1 MFESSLLAQ
10 LQAQFP
16 SHQFSRE
23 GLSVLHTG
31 RFANAIVYRYK
42 DAQHDLIIKDF
53 QHSPWWVRKTIAPLF
68 INQEYKGLSR
78 LKGVDGV
85 VDHFCRLS
93 PIAIAYDFIEGTPL
107 RELALQQQQLP
118 RDFFKEFE
126 RLVAKMHRHGVVHL
140 DLRNL
145 GNVICSQDG
154 KPYIIDFQSAIR
166 FARFPRWLQR
176 FMRGADMSGVY
187 KAWQK
192 LANDSLP
199 QAKAAYLHD
208 FNHVRKRWIF
218 KGYPLQRAY
227 VWGSGVVTQILNFD
241 FIRSIFERF

>member
-208 FNHVRKRWIF
+208 FNHVRKRLIF

-227 VWGSGVVTQILNFD
+227 VWGSGVVTQILNSD

>member
-1 MFESSLLAQ
+1 M
-10 LQAQFP
+10 
-16 SHQFSRE
+16 
-23 GLSVLHTG
+23 
-31 RFANAIVYRYK
+31 
-42 DAQHDLIIKDF
+42 
-53 QHSPWWVRKTIAPLF
+53 
-68 INQEYKGLSR
+68 SR

-227 VWGSGVVTQILNFD
+227 VWGSGVVTQILNSD

>member
-107 RELALQQQQLP
+107 KELALQQQQLP

-227 VWGSGVVTQILNFD
+227 VWGSGVVTQILNSD